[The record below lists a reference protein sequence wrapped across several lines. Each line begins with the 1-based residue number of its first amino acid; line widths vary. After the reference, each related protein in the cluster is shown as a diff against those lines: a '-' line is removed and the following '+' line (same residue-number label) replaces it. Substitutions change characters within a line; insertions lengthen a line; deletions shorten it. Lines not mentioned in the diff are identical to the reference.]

1 MAVVKYHEIYKTLRE
16 RIEQEEYGYSD
27 FLPSENAL
35 TEEFNCSRNT
45 IRRAIGQLA
54 EKGYV
59 QSIQGKGVTIIYQPQ
74 EQSQFM
80 LSGIESLKEAV
91 SRNRKEYYTK
101 VVCFKEL
108 TVDAPINKRTSFPI
122 GTKVYYLQRIRY
134 IDGEALI
141 IDHNYFMKDIVKN
154 LTPEIAE
161 ESVYEYM
168 EHVLG
173 EKIITTKRKMTVER
187 MTQTDEK
194 YLDMKDYN
202 CLAVITSTTYNDN
215 GIMFEF
221 TQSRHRPD
229 KFVFYDQAQRLK

>member
-1 MAVVKYHEIYKTLRE
+1 MAVAKYHEIYKTLRE

-108 TVDAPINKRTSFPI
+108 TVDAPINKRTSFLLEL
-122 GTKVYYLQRIRY
+122 KY
-134 IDGEALI
+134 IIYSA
-141 IDHNYFMKDIVKN
+141 
-154 LTPEIAE
+154 
-161 ESVYEYM
+161 SVILM
-168 EHVLG
+168 
-173 EKIITTKRKMTVER
+173 
-187 MTQTDEK
+187 EK
-194 YLDMKDYN
+194 Y
-202 CLAVITSTTYNDN
+202 
-215 GIMFEF
+215 
-221 TQSRHRPD
+221 
-229 KFVFYDQAQRLK
+229 